1 VILYNAAYNIPK
13 IIKFTCLIMILQ

>member
-13 IIKFTCLIMILQ
+13 MIKFTCLIMILQ